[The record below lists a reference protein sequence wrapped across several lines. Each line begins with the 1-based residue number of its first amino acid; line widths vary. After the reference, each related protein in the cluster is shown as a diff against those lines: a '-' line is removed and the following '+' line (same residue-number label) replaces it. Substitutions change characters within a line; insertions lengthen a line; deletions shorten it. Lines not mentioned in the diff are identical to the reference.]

1 MYFSLGN
8 IKSLEMMY
16 SDKMN
21 QHNTKGELVFWI
33 SVHPS
38 LSKLYVKRSLEEIY
52 NIEVVSVELDS
63 EFFETEVL
71 VGMYS
76 IFKKTVQNRW

>member
-16 SDKMN
+16 RDKKKRYN
-21 QHNTKGELVFWI
+21 NKGELVFRI

-38 LSKLYVKRSLEEIY
+38 LSKLDVKRSFEEIY
-52 NIEVVSVELDS
+52 NIEVVSVKLDS

-71 VGMYS
+71 VGMYA
-76 IFKKTVQNRW
+76 IFKKTVQNR

>member
-1 MYFSLGN
+1 M
-8 IKSLEMMY
+8 
-16 SDKMN
+16 
-21 QHNTKGELVFWI
+21 
-33 SVHPS
+33 HPS

-76 IFKKTVQNRW
+76 IFKKTVQNR